1 MMTSKAGS
9 AVNAKSAERIGTAES
24 PSNRSGRRPHVAAVR
39 PTHGANSATTI
50 WGSTIKADTGSE
62 DECPSERASGSL
74 TCGRIEAFAS
84 WKRRRQVIKAKRRTS
99 LKRVRRLTLLGSVVW
114 QSGAPQDRPKWILEP
129 IIERSVHSKGIANA
143 AANRNMSR

>member
-1 MMTSKAGS
+1 MTTSKTGS

-50 WGSTIKADTGSE
+50 WGNTVKADTASE

-84 WKRRRQVIKAKRRTS
+84 WKRRRQGKKADI
-99 LKRVRRLTLLGSVVW
+99 LGESPTAD
-114 QSGAPQDRPKWILEP
+114 SIGLSRMAIGSTTGSTEMDIGAAYREECP
-129 IIERSVHSKGIANA
+129 
-143 AANRNMSR
+143 